1 MTDKSNYFR
10 EELLDLVFL
19 NLALLAI
26 GDAGGL
32 LPSAAPGSLYLTLHT
47 ADPGGGGSQNTSEA
61 TYTGYGRVAVGRTAS
76 DWTRTAN
83 AMSNDNEILFG
94 ENTGS
99 AQTITHVAVGTDAAG
114 AGNLLY
120 WDAPS
125 GGSITVDPNET
136 PRFAASSITFT
147 ET

>member
-10 EELLDLVFL
+10 EELLDLIFL
-19 NLALLAI
+19 NLALAAI
-26 GDAGGL
+26 GDAAGL
-32 LPSAAPGSLYLTLHT
+32 QPSAAAGSLHLGLHT
-47 ADPGGGGSQNTSEA
+47 ATPGGGGTQLTNEA
-61 TYTGYGRVAVGRTAS
+61 TYTGYVRLAIARTAAN
-76 DWTRTAN
+76 WTRTAN
-83 AMSNDNEILFG
+83 AVNNDNEILFG

-99 AQTITHVAVGTDAAG
+99 AQTITHVSVGTDLTG

-120 WDAPS
+120 FDAPS
-125 GGSITVDPNET
+125 GGSIVVDPNET